1 MTPEKTNFI
10 TQGYDGLRK
19 LKAGPMLDS
28 YRGLSIIHSRQY
40 SLETGAP
47 PRDLLRRRVR
57 VAEYYRIPWQDSIE
71 SGKGVMFDLYDESK
85 DTFFTISWQD
95 LLEHAALD
103 EADRVKFS
111 NMGEQPDLQNSTS
124 TTIMFDTAEEKDMVS
139 IMRAVE
145 IPARG
150 VVQALQIIPGPTS
163 NPSVST
169 HLANQYNNVEGNE
182 RGGLVLITNNISSRT
197 SGGRLKVPTNQRR
210 LEELKSFYTGSGW
223 FNASGSTPNNQRPNN
238 IGYNLEHAVYMT
250 TMVANPFGVNV
261 NVNLPNVQFPNTD
274 DRNFIFKTLMFGRF
288 TGVQGAQGGQNGVQ
302 HDPYVNFGMRP
313 NLHIGKMVY
322 ADVRPDTMR
331 FKHVAANIIA
341 QTVVTRPL
349 AIRLMQ
355 QVEKTPD
362 ENLINEI
369 KYLFGIDMFSRQVCF
384 DNVPATNDIPE
395 ECSFFGLE
403 SCALAYMAAGVMH
416 PNPEVR
422 RKCRDKLRENLDY
435 DLEEIGESL
444 VTWIKCFLNAIPL
457 PAHGAESPAFDAYE
471 QGRVLQTTF
480 ELKGPTPGQTED
492 GVNIE
497 AERMKLPVMYLGE
510 YIKREKADRIFQDKH
525 DIQQGIG
532 PAVLNNVVRT
542 MQHPKWSDMDPNNM
556 AMDRDV
562 DANSFT
568 HRRAFVFPDGRE
580 KIEPQDVIAVTRT
593 ATGQDTLIAFIQI
606 MCKRFFTCR
615 QELYVETSNPAGQ
628 VNGRNR
634 EKNKERVDAIEPNP
648 EFEDMIVTR
657 RALTS
662 NEYPVIFVGPKDMLK
677 TSEKWEIVVVRPN
690 IEHNMLAAVLGRGGI
705 EELGSTFWGQT
716 ELSCYDDSMHG
727 IWGMSYKYHERAM
740 VTNEKNLIRLWD
752 VAYDGYNGGKDDTV
766 VSWTAE
772 SGHRSW
778 RTFKAESANTT
789 MPYTGPSIMVCVWFL
804 LSSLLQQYTDCKIT
818 VSICLCRS
826 WHSPSTLVTRL
837 GRGTGRLQLCST
849 SRILASLLCR

>member
-1 MTPEKTNFI
+1 MTRILDTDACLYFQLTMTPEKTNFI
-10 TQGYDGLRK
+10 TQGYDGLRR

-57 VAEYYRIPWQDSIE
+57 VAEYYRIPWQESIE
-71 SGKGVMFDLYDESK
+71 NGKAVMFDLYDESK
-85 DTFFTISWQD
+85 DTFFTISWKD
-95 LLEHAALD
+95 LLDHAALD
-103 EADRVKFS
+103 EADRVKFD
-111 NMGEQPDLQNSTS
+111 NMGDTPDLQDSASTP
-124 TTIMFDTAEEKDMVS
+124 IMFELAPQKDVVS
-139 IMRAVE
+139 IMRAVQHVPGAVGAN
-145 IPARG
+145 IPDPRT
-150 VVQALQIIPGPTS
+150 VQRDLSGA
-163 NPSVST
+163 
-169 HLANQYNNVEGNE
+169 YNDVEGNS
-182 RGGLVLITNNISSRT
+182 RGGLVLVTNNLSKRT
-197 SGGRLKVPTNQRR
+197 GGGRLKVPTDKMRMD
-210 LEELKSFYTGSGW
+210 ELQSFYTGSGW
-223 FNASGSTPNNQRPNN
+223 FNTSGRMADPNTVPK
-238 IGYNLEHAVYMT
+238 IVDSHMEHAMYMR
-250 TMVANPFGVNV
+250 TMVANDLNVNV
-261 NVNLPNVQFPNTD
+261 NVNGINQQYPTTEG
-274 DRNFIFKTLMFGRF
+274 RNLIFKKLMLGTFELPLPDTVAHRPEVG
-288 TGVQGAQGGQNGVQ
+288 
-302 HDPYVNFGMRP
+302 FGMRP

-349 AIRLMQ
+349 AVRLMQ

-362 ENLINEI
+362 ARIITNI
-369 KYLFGIDMFSRQVCF
+369 KYLFGIDEHSRQVC
-384 DNVPATNDIPE
+384 NVQDERSYFN
-395 ECSFFGLE
+395 LE
-403 SCALAYMAAGVMH
+403 SSVLAYMAGGVMH
-416 PNPEVR
+416 PDADVR
-422 RKCRDKLRENLDY
+422 RYCRDKLRENLNY

-457 PAHGAESPAFDAYE
+457 PAHGADSPAFDAYE

-492 GVNIE
+492 GVNLDTE
-497 AERMKLPVMYLGE
+497 MAKLPVMYLGE
-510 YIKREKADRIFQDKH
+510 YVYHTKAEELFAEKLVTVGGD
-525 DIQQGIG
+525 QGVD
-532 PAVLNNVVRT
+532 PVLAQV
-542 MQHPKWSDMDPNNM
+542 QHPKWADMGPNNM
-556 AMDRDV
+556 GMDRDV

-568 HRRAFVFPDGRE
+568 NRRAFVFPDGRE

-615 QELYVETSNPAGQ
+615 QELYVETAISRD
-628 VNGRNR
+628 GRNR
-634 EKNKERVDAIEPNP
+634 HGKERIDSVLPNP
-648 EFEDMIVTR
+648 EFEKFHFKVTR
-657 RALTS
+657 KALTS
-662 NEYPVIFVGPKDMLK
+662 NEYPVCFVGPKDLLK
-677 TSEKWEIVVVRPN
+677 TSEQWEIVVVRPN
-690 IEHNMLAAVLGRGGI
+690 IEHNMLGAVLGRGGI

-772 SGHRSW
+772 SGHKSW

-789 MPYTGPSIMVCVWFL
+789 MPYTGPSIMVRFFRVCSCL
-804 LSSLLQQYTDCKIT
+804 LRTTLLKKIAGHG
-818 VSICLCRS
+818 VPDQ
-826 WHSPSTLVTRL
+826 HV
-837 GRGTGRLQLCST
+837 
-849 SRILASLLCR
+849 